1 MGEVGV
7 AGIKSILFA
16 LQFLTIIPLAPGLS
30 FKDSELKA
38 SLAFFPSV
46 GLLLGCLL
54 AGFDSTARNLW
65 PPSVV
70 GVMDVALLAFLTRG
84 LHLDGLADT
93 SDALGSGAGPEK
105 ALSIMKDSH
114 SGALGIL
121 VLILVLL
128 LKSSALAVLS
138 GRGAWEVML
147 LCPCL
152 SRWALNVMAS
162 SSIYARPEGG
172 LGKAFVGPGTRWTL
186 ALAGPTALGAAWFIW
201 GLWGIWFFAGVV
213 AWSLLVSL
221 WFKIRLGGV
230 TGDVLGGHLEISETL
245 LFLGA
250 AAVCRINF

>member
-1 MGEVGV
+1 
-7 AGIKSILFA
+7 
-16 LQFLTIIPLAPGLS
+16 
-30 FKDSELKA
+30 
-38 SLAFFPSV
+38 
-46 GLLLGCLL
+46 
-54 AGFDSTARNLW
+54 
-65 PPSVV
+65 
-70 GVMDVALLAFLTRG
+70 MDVALLAFLTRG

-138 GRGAWEVML
+138 GRGAWEAVL
-147 LCPCL
+147 LRPCP
-152 SRWALNVMAS
+152 ALRTVNVMAS
-162 SSIYARPEGG
+162 LSIYARPEGG

-201 GLWGIWFFAGVV
+201 GLWGIWFFAGIVV
-213 AWSLLVSL
+213 WSLLVSL
-221 WFKIRLGGV
+221 WFKKRFGGV
-230 TGDVLGGHLEISETL
+230 TGDVLGGHLEVSETL
-245 LFLGA
+245 LFLCA

>member
-1 MGEVGV
+1 M
-7 AGIKSILFA
+7 FA
-16 LQFLTIIPLAPGLS
+16 IQFLTIIPLVPGLS
-30 FKDSELKA
+30 FKDSELKT
-38 SLAFFPSV
+38 SLASFPLV

-54 AGFDSTARNLW
+54 AGFDSIAKNLW
-65 PPSVV
+65 SPSVM
-70 GVMDVALLAFLTRG
+70 GVMNVALLAFLTRG

-105 ALSIMKDSH
+105 ALSIMRDSH

-138 GRGAWEVML
+138 GRGTWEVML

-152 SRWALNVMAS
+152 SRWGLNVMAS

-172 LGKAFVGPGTRWTL
+172 LGKAFVGSGTRWTL
-186 ALAGPTALGAAWFIW
+186 ALAGPTALGAAWFLW

-213 AWSLLVSL
+213 VWSLLVSL
-221 WFKIRLGGV
+221 WFKKRLGGV

-245 LFLGA
+245 LFIGA
-250 AAVCRINF
+250 AAIYGINF

>member
-1 MGEVGV
+1 VGEIGV
-7 AGIKSILFA
+7 AGIKSVLFA

-46 GLLLGCLL
+46 GLLLGGLV
-54 AGFDSTARNLW
+54 AGFDWAAKDLW

-70 GVMDVALLAFLTRG
+70 GAMDVAWLAFLTRG
-84 LHLDGLADT
+84 LHLDGLTDT
-93 SDALGSGAGPEK
+93 SDAIGSGAGPEK

-121 VLILVLL
+121 VLVLVLI
-128 LKSSALAVLS
+128 LKASALAVLS
-138 GRGAWEVML
+138 GRGAWEAVL

-162 SSIYARPEGG
+162 FSIYARPGGG
-172 LGKAFVGPGTRWTL
+172 LGEAFVGPGTRWTL

-201 GLWGIWFFAGVV
+201 GLWGIWLFAGVV
-213 AWSLLVSL
+213 AWSLLASL
-221 WFKIRLGGV
+221 WFRMRLGGV
-230 TGDVLGGHLEISETL
+230 TGDVLGGHLEVSETL